1 MRTSTRA
8 DSGLTLT
15 RLFDMENENIYKSKK
30 NANVYHIFDEKIV
43 VKTSHGDKEIPLPV
57 DPMSFK
63 YYVSFYYMFYEGD
76 KFFAV
81 VQTRSFSDMR
91 FEVDEDK
98 LELVG
103 EPIPTR

>member
-43 VKTSHGDKEIPLPV
+43 VKTPRGDKEIPLPV

-63 YYVSFYYMFYEGD
+63 YYVSFYFMFYED
-76 KFFAV
+76 EKLFV
-81 VQTRSFSDMR
+81 VVIGRTADVR
-91 FEVDEDK
+91 FEVDEDT
-98 LELVG
+98 LELKG
-103 EPIPTR
+103 NPIPWR

>member
-15 RLFDMENENIYKSKK
+15 RPFDMENENIYKSKK

-43 VKTSHGDKEIPLPV
+43 VKTPHGDKEIPLPV

-63 YYVSFYYMFYEGD
+63 YYVSFFHG
-76 KFFAV
+76 KGRQHAKKKSFFV
-81 VQTRSFSDMR
+81 ICILFWLFSA
-91 FEVDEDK
+91 EN
-98 LELVG
+98 
-103 EPIPTR
+103 

>member
-15 RLFDMENENIYKSKK
+15 RPFDMENENIYKSKK

-43 VKTSHGDKEIPLPV
+43 VKTSRGDKEIPLPV

-63 YYVSFYYMFYEGD
+63 YYVSFYFMFYED
-76 KFFAV
+76 EKLFV
-81 VQTRSFSDMR
+81 VVTGRTADVR
-91 FEVDEDK
+91 FEVDEDT
-98 LELVG
+98 LELKG
-103 EPIPTR
+103 NPIPWR

>member
-63 YYVSFYYMFYEGD
+63 YYVSFYFMFYED
-76 KFFAV
+76 EKLFV
-81 VQTRSFSDMR
+81 VVIGRTADVR
-91 FEVDEDK
+91 FEVDEDT
-98 LELVG
+98 LELKG
-103 EPIPTR
+103 NPIPWR